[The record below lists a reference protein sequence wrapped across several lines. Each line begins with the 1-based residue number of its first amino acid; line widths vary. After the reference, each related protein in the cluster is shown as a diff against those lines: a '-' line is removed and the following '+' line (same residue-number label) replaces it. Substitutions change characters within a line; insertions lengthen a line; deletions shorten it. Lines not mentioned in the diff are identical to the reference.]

1 MFQEMARDP
10 DVRWILRSSAVLV
23 GTGSTWGWVMA
34 HEVRSVLLEPRKPP
48 WELFLTDGPGAGGL
62 KA

>member
-10 DVRWILRSSAVLV
+10 DVRWILWSSAVLV

-34 HEVRSVLLEPRKPP
+34 HEVRSVLPEPQKPP
-48 WELFLTDGPGAGGL
+48 WELLLTDGPGAGGL